1 MCVPLRIFSC
11 PTTCGAPRSGIRSK
25 PHSRQ
30 TLQLQQPW
38 IPNPLCRARD
48 QTYVPA
54 LPGHHWSQCVT
65 VGIPFLCVPFLL
77 ESLAQ
82 KVKNTAMTLKDLMHN
97 RSCHLLIFWV
107 SLFTVKKHLI
117 SRSIWCQ
124 MKGLHP
130 QNQSRRWALKL
141 WNIDC
146 SSEEHQLWPDGSAFP
161 GIPGMRYTP
170 EHRLTRFCLWVT
182 QKKKL

>member
-1 MCVPLRIFSC
+1 MSQPSQD
-11 PTTCGAPRSGIRSK
+11 TTDPS
-25 PHSRQ
+25 
-30 TLQLQQPW
+30 
-38 IPNPLCRARD
+38 
-48 QTYVPA
+48 V
-54 LPGHHWSQCVT
+54 SQWE
-65 VGIPFLCVPFLL
+65 FLCVPFLL